1 MLFVFL
7 NWEFHLTCPL
17 VVVVGMWW
25 SVGGAEDA
33 DVDGGGVDVQEF
45 LHHNG
50 NVSIDAVL
58 RIHRRHPVWLR

>member
-1 MLFVFL
+1 
-7 NWEFHLTCPL
+7 
-17 VVVVGMWW
+17 MWW